1 VIGRATAPLQ
11 PAARRLVQ
19 SWAGLPSIEI
29 RQKWSAVWPVLSRLP
44 NMPLRVI
51 DAGCGD
57 GTWTA
62 EIATRRPEWQVL
74 GIDIEEAQI
83 RRAANDAKR
92 LGLTNVHYQ
101 TTNFLDFRPS
111 RAADVVLSVSSAHY
125 LVEQG
130 LGPAVFS
137 AFADWL
143 VDGGRLVLF
152 GPRRSRDIPMLRA
165 LPKPFATRDV
175 LAVDQVGALCAGAGF
190 DVEQLM
196 AVGRLPGTIAKQLA
210 RFSTSSAAARVAL
223 YPLQLGLL
231 GLDQMRGRVPAAAA
245 RSSALLL
252 VARRRPRTDP
262 DA

>member
-11 PAARRLVQ
+11 PAARRMVQ

-44 NMPLRVI
+44 NAALRVI

-62 EIATRRPEWQVL
+62 EIATRRPAWQVL

-83 RRAANDAKR
+83 QRAASDAKR

-111 RAADVVLSVSSAHY
+111 RTVDVVLSVSSAHY

-152 GPRRSRDIPMLRA
+152 GPRRSRDIPMLRG

-175 LAVDQVGALCAGAGF
+175 LAVDELASLCAGAGL
-190 DVEQLM
+190 DVEQLV

-210 RFSTSSAAARVAL
+210 RFSTSSAAARIAL
-223 YPLQLGLL
+223 YPLQLGLV
-231 GLDQMRGRVPAAAA
+231 GLDQLRGRASAADT

-252 VARRRPRTDP
+252 VARRRPRAGR